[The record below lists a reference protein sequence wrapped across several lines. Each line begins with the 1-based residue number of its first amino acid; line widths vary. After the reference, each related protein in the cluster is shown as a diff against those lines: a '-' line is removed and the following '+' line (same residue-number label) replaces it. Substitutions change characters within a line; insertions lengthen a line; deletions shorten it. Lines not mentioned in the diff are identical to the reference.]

1 MAAPLIFPDSMKTNV
16 SRPDGRPEAYDIPP
30 GTHMV
35 CEISVAN
42 GLDGVFPAGEIVM
55 VSPIDTS
62 DGEAHFVHISHL
74 PDNVVIL
81 NPQTNICRN
90 KDGSETWSEGK

>member
-1 MAAPLIFPDSMKTNV
+1 MSQLIIPEHMKPIV

-30 GTHMV
+30 GTNMV

-42 GLDGVFPAGEIVM
+42 GLDGVFPAGEVVM
-55 VSPIDTS
+55 LSPIDTP

-74 PDNVVIL
+74 PDDVVIYNRTTDL
-81 NPQTNICRN
+81 CRN
-90 KDGSETWSEGK
+90 KDGSQVWRES